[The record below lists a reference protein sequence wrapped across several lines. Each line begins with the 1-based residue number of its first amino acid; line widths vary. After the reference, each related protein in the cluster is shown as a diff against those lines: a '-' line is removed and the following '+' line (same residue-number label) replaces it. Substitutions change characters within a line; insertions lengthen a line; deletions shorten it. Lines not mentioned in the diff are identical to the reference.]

1 MSLVETYHAEHK
13 ARMARLS
20 PKPRIAPPAALPVAN
35 HVAKPAPVIAE
46 KSYYPQ
52 MWFWELVNFTP
63 RVSRTAVTSHQ
74 VGPRVDFIQS
84 VIAKKYGISKTDIL
98 SQRRHKTVVEA
109 RHVAIYIAKTMTTQ
123 SMPEIGR
130 RFSNRD
136 HTTILHAVRKIAALV
151 ARDPILAA
159 RIEDIKAELLS

>member
-13 ARMARLS
+13 ARLHRLGGFA
-20 PKPRIAPPAALPVAN
+20 KPEAPVVELPVP
-35 HVAKPAPVIAE
+35 VVVKAKPAAID

-52 MWFWELVNFTP
+52 MWFWELVSFIP
-63 RVSRTAVTSHQ
+63 RRVNSSITCH
-74 VGPRVDFIQS
+74 VGPRVDTIQS
-84 VIAKKYGISKTDIL
+84 VVAKKYGISKTDIL

-109 RHVAIYIAKTMTTQ
+109 RHVAIYIAREMTTQ

-136 HTTILHAVRKIAALV
+136 HTTILHAAKKIARIV
-151 ARDPILAA
+151 ERDPIFAA